1 MSRNCSQL
9 RKFMLYSSLFY
20 PILPQRRIPAR
31 RPGEDVIQC
40 LVQMFLGFVLFF
52 GFFFGQLSQIVIF
65 VRNEV
70 IAGKWNQ
77 DLDFMGLKLLNVLSS
92 QSGLTYGRMDYL
104 DFIKRGECV
113 CKLTDLNLHSYKDIL
128 IWVIFLPLLISV
140 KKNYVTSI

>member
-52 GFFFGQLSQIVIF
+52 LFFFVQLSQIVIF

-113 CKLTDLNLHSYKDIL
+113 CKLIDLNLHSYKDIL

>member
-52 GFFFGQLSQIVIF
+52 GFFFWIVILVIF

-113 CKLTDLNLHSYKDIL
+113 CKLIDLNLHSYKDIL

>member
-52 GFFFGQLSQIVIF
+52 GVFFGQLSQIVIF

-113 CKLTDLNLHSYKDIL
+113 CKLIDLNLHSYKDIL

>member
-52 GFFFGQLSQIVIF
+52 GVFFGQLSQIVIF

-113 CKLTDLNLHSYKDIL
+113 CKLIDLNLHSYKDIL

-140 KKNYVTSI
+140 KNNYVTSI

>member
-52 GFFFGQLSQIVIF
+52 GVFFGQLSQIVIF
-65 VRNEV
+65 IRNEV

-113 CKLTDLNLHSYKDIL
+113 CKLIDLNLHSYKDIL

>member
-52 GFFFGQLSQIVIF
+52 GVFFWIVILVIF

-113 CKLTDLNLHSYKDIL
+113 CKLIDLNLHSYKDIL